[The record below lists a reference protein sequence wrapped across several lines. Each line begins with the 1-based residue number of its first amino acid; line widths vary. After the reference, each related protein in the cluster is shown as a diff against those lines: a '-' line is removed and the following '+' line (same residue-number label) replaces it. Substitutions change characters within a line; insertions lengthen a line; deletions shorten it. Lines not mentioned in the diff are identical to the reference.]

1 MNQWTGPLYPET
13 CAANALGANPGGNN
27 AFKMIVWVRDP
38 VTRVISSWNF
48 LRSSHTGTDAHKG
61 WRKLIRY
68 SAKLGVNV
76 THGAP
81 QVRGSGFAEVMA
93 AARAIDGVVKLLCQ
107 IGHVGSTLARYLFQ
121 GDQSMVAAGRLQF
134 AGRLENYDE
143 DFSRLLE
150 LLGLRQDGRGR
161 ADSVNTASEGVHLH
175 KTARGGS
182 PLTAADVLAMRQSL
196 TMSYAAMW
204 WLESGGLLP
213 GGYYHNITS
222 QMYYAD

>member
-1 MNQWTGPLYPET
+1 M
-13 CAANALGANPGGNN
+13 
-27 AFKMIVWVRDP
+27 
-38 VTRVISSWNF
+38 
-48 LRSSHTGTDAHKG
+48 
-61 WRKLIRY
+61 
-68 SAKLGVNV
+68 
-76 THGAP
+76 
-81 QVRGSGFAEVMA
+81 
-93 AARAIDGVVKLLCQ
+93 
-107 IGHVGSTLARYLFQ
+107 
-121 GDQSMVAAGRLQF
+121 
-134 AGRLENYDE
+134 